1 MVLLITYPRK
11 LACKYCQLQ
20 LTRCSSVSEI
30 LSGKP
35 YGLETDVW
43 SLGGVLLTCLSG
55 QLAFN
60 VGVFEFHVVSAFLNW
75 FD

>member
-1 MVLLITYPRK
+1 MYPRK
-11 LACKYCQLQ
+11 LTFECCQLKF
-20 LTRCSSVSEI
+20 TECSSVSEI

-60 VGVFEFHVVSAFLNW
+60 VGVFEFHGVFVFLNW